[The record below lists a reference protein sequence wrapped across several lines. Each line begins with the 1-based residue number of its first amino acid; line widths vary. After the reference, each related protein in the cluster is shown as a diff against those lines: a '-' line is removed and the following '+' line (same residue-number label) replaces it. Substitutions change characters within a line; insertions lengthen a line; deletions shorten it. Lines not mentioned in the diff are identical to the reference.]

1 MFELE
6 DSKMHFITIHRPLY
20 LKLNVCSCIVN
31 LHCFVSTL
39 PGDLNQPPEVLV
51 DTSSS
56 SLGTNVEKTL
66 KITFYYQEMDM
77 I

>member
-1 MFELE
+1 
-6 DSKMHFITIHRPLY
+6 MHFITIHKPLY

-51 DTSSS
+51 NTSSS
-56 SLGTNVEKTL
+56 SLGT
-66 KITFYYQEMDM
+66 IMM
-77 I
+77 RS